1 MGVAIKFTWPGRA
14 GPDSRRTGEDKK
26 ARRKQKAGS
35 QKAGS
40 QRTRGR
46 ANHRATEALATRKG
60 KSGQTKGATRR
71 TVAQAEKEPRSFAWL
86 NRILVLL
93 AVGVVTFAGIQ
104 AWVKLQEI
112 SVERISVTGDM
123 THTRTTAVQ
132 EMVQPALSGGFLG
145 ANLQQVRE
153 QLEALPW
160 IYEASVRRVWPNALE
175 IHVVEQL
182 PIARWGDA
190 AFLNHEGEVF
200 RPSNRDAWQT
210 LPLLQGP
217 EGQAGELM
225 DYYQRLVDML
235 APLGLGVS
243 QLQMDGRGGVEAVLS
258 GGQQLV
264 IGGSDFLER
273 MYRFAAVYR
282 TELAGRMAEVER
294 IDLRYERGV
303 AVAFRE
309 PEAQTTTQSG
319 KA

>member
-1 MGVAIKFTWPGRA
+1 MGVAVKFSWPGLRRPESDKQPGRKRDPGVKRTRA
-14 GPDSRRTGEDKK
+14 RNKPGSAEATK
-26 ARRKQKAGS
+26 ARRGKQA
-35 QKAGS
+35 QA
-40 QRTRGR
+40 
-46 ANHRATEALATRKG
+46 
-60 KSGQTKGATRR
+60 KGATRKR
-71 TVAQAEKEPRSFAWL
+71 VAEVEQQTRNFAWL

-93 AVGVVTFAGIQ
+93 AAGVVLFAALQ
-104 AWVKLQEI
+104 AWIKLQEI
-112 SVERISVTGDM
+112 PVERISVTGEM

-132 EMVQPALSGGFLG
+132 EMVQPALAGGFLG
-145 ANLQQVRE
+145 ADLQQVRE

-200 RPSNRDAWQT
+200 RSSDRNAWKS

-217 EGQAGELM
+217 EGQAGALM

-235 APLGLGVS
+235 APLGLGVA
-243 QLQMDGRGGVEAVLS
+243 QLEMDDRGGVQAVLS

-273 MYRFAAVYR
+273 MHRFTAVYR
-282 TELAGRMAEVER
+282 SELAGRMDEVER
-294 IDLRYERGV
+294 VDLRYERGV

-309 PEAQTTTQSG
+309 IEQEQKATITSG